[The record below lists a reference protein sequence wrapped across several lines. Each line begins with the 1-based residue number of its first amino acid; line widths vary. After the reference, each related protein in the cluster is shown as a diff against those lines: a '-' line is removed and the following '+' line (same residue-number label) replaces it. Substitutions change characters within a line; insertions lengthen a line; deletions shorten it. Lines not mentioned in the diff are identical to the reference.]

1 MPVKLP
7 APDAGTDAQPEP
19 KSVLTA
25 AADPPPLLGAAAG
38 ADVMGADGDAAA
50 PVVEPLELHAAAPRA
65 MPAASPE
72 MAS

>member
-1 MPVKLP
+1 MTESFGDKLVEALRFRSDP
-7 APDAGTDAQPEP
+7 LSLSEP
-19 KSVLTA
+19 LRE
-25 AADPPPLLGAAAG
+25 
-38 ADVMGADGDAAA
+38 DGDAAA